1 MTLIEPKSPESHFMP
16 ITIEL
21 DQAVATRRC
30 SGCGREHETV
40 RGYLY
45 RDGNAWVAYW
55 AALYRAG
62 EHHAHPIALM
72 TVAMGDDWADASD
85 ARARTWVQIEA
96 RPHADQVLMSFVDP
110 SAQLDP
116 ELFGSPLSRSQ
127 ALDSPRK
134 PSFLEAAEHIAYEDS
149 RVAHLLQTSRG
160 N

>member
-1 MTLIEPKSPESHFMP
+1 MP
-16 ITIEL
+16 VTIEL
-21 DQAVATRRC
+21 DPAVAARRC
-30 SGCGREHETV
+30 GGCGREHETV

-72 TVAMGDDWADASD
+72 TLAMGDWSD
-85 ARARTWVQIEA
+85 ATDAGTRTWVQIEA
-96 RPHADQVLMSFVDP
+96 RPHGDQVLMSFVDP

-116 ELFGSPLSRSQ
+116 DVFGSSLNRSQ

-134 PSFLEAAEHIAYEDS
+134 PGFLEAAEHVAYKDS
-149 RVAHLLQTSRG
+149 RVAQLLQTSRG